1 MWQQDA
7 ASPLD
12 DIPQMVPARPGQ
24 WLGAVT
30 QTHLHTGPGNPEG
43 QEQHPPSVSQL
54 RTALDI
60 GDTPQHLPSQEPGG
74 VKETRV
80 RQGARPHG
88 WCRHRTFQELLR
100 LTQTRMGRQEAFA
113 STMLLESHQVGPLWG
128 VLSRLRLMFC
138 PGQFSPP
145 SGNFRLS
152 CCTPTQSCPW
162 DSREQASNE
171 HSKVSNASEME
182 EKQELGNGGKQELKV

>member
-12 DIPQMVPARPGQ
+12 DIPQTVPARPGQ

-60 GDTPQHLPSQEPGG
+60 GDTPQHLPSLEPGG
-74 VKETRV
+74 VKEICV

-88 WCRHRTFQELLR
+88 RHHQSLSGAPTANPDSN
-100 LTQTRMGRQEAFA
+100 GEAGSICIYHA

-128 VLSRLRLMFC
+128 VLSRLRLMSC

-152 CCTPTQSCPW
+152 RCTPTQNWPCN
-162 DSREQASNE
+162 SREQASDA

-182 EKQELGNGGKQELKV
+182 ASKN